1 MSGKDQILSSLRR
14 SKGRDGP
21 VDAETVAAL
30 RARIVSA
37 EDDGAALVLASHADW
52 ERLARHPPPAPPR
65 LVVEAT

>member
-1 MSGKDQILSSLRR
+1 MLQAVVRR
-14 SKGRDGP
+14 KLGLAPAAGP
-21 VDAETVAAL
+21 AL

-37 EDDGAALVLASHADW
+37 AGEEQADGAALVLASHADW